1 MGLNEKSSAL
11 MAPDNGK
18 QLQRSLLATPA
29 GAYFAV
35 SANDEDALRTALFDV
50 MARPGAWPASTE
62 RWPSPDGGAAPDL
75 PARDVVDRL
84 LQLEWVE
91 FAARDAEPVS
101 AEPLERQLLEL
112 LPALSGEGR
121 ALLADHQGL
130 PIALAGFDE
139 IQGQGLAALSSEAIA
154 LGLRHRRL
162 LAGSSTRTPAAWAMV
177 DAAGNSQIGVW
188 PLFFGQRWF
197 ALVIAGRPLLARP
210 AFLRLVRTLVRRA
223 ATPGTI
229 STPAGSRPEL
239 V

>member
-1 MGLNEKSSAL
+1 MASGNEQQSE
-11 MAPDNGK
+11 
-18 QLQRSLLATPA
+18 RSLLATPS

-35 SANDEDALRTALFDV
+35 SANDDDPVRSALFDL
-50 MARPGAWPASTE
+50 MARPYAWP
-62 RWPSPDGGAAPDL
+62 PSADRSPNPGGGAAADL
-75 PARDVVDRL
+75 PARDILDRL

-101 AEPLERQLLEL
+101 TEPLERLLLDL
-112 LPALSGEGR
+112 LPALSSERR

-130 PIALAGFDE
+130 PIAVGGFDE

-154 LGLRHRRL
+154 LGLRHRRML
-162 LAGSSTRTPAAWAMV
+162 SGTNARYPAAWAMV

-197 ALVIAGRPLLARP
+197 ALVIGGRPLFARP
-210 AFLRLVRTLVRRA
+210 AFLRLVRTLIRRA
-223 ATPGTI
+223 AMPSTI
-229 STPAGSRPEL
+229 STPAGSRSGL

>member
-1 MGLNEKSSAL
+1 MDLNEKSSAP

-18 QLQRSLLATPA
+18 HLQRSLLATPA

-35 SANDEDALRTALFDV
+35 SGNDEDPLRTSLFDL
-50 MARPGAWPASTE
+50 MARPYTWPASTS
-62 RWPSPDGGAAPDL
+62 RLPSPDDGAAPDL
-75 PARDVVDRL
+75 PARDVLDRL

-101 AEPLERQLLEL
+101 AAPLERLLLEL
-112 LPALSGEGR
+112 LPAISGEGR

-130 PIALAGFDE
+130 PIAMAGFDE
-139 IQGQGLAALSSEAIA
+139 IQGQGLSALSSEAIA

-162 LAGSSTRTPAAWAMV
+162 LAGSGARNPAAWAMV

-197 ALVIAGRPLLARP
+197 ALVVGGRPLFARP

-223 ATPGTI
+223 AAPAKI
-229 STPAGSRPEL
+229 STPAGSRPEF

>member
-1 MGLNEKSSAL
+1 
-11 MAPDNGK
+11 MAPGNGK
-18 QLQRSLLATPA
+18 PIQRTLLVTPP

-35 SANDEDALRTALFDV
+35 SASDEDPLRTSLFSL
-50 MARPGAWPASTE
+50 MAQPAAS
-62 RWPSPDGGAAPDL
+62 PSSSGRLQAPDGEAALDL
-75 PARDVVDRL
+75 PASDVLDRL

-91 FAARDAEPVS
+91 YAVREPEAES
-101 AEPLERQLLEL
+101 AEPLERRLLEL
-112 LPALSGEGR
+112 LPALSSEGR

-130 PIALAGFDE
+130 PIASAGFDE

-162 LAGSSTRTPAAWAMV
+162 LAGSSARNPAAWAMV

-197 ALVIAGRPLLARP
+197 ALVIGGRPLLARP
-210 AFLRLVRTLVRRA
+210 AFLRLVQTLVRRA
-223 ATPGTI
+223 SAPDKV
-229 STPAGSRPEL
+229 STPAGARPEF